1 MRTTGGI
8 IYSSAGDYDSSKG
21 DWRKSSVHVG
31 DRYFV
36 NHQKVER
43 EVTRLCKILNQ
54 RIKQVQ
60 ALDAIYQLA
69 FDAHFYLVSI
79 HPFAD
84 GNGRISRLLM
94 NYILSYHQ
102 LPLATIFKR
111 G

>member
-43 EVTRLCKILNQ
+43 EVTRLCKI
-54 RIKQVQ
+54 
-60 ALDAIYQLA
+60 
-69 FDAHFYLVSI
+69 
-79 HPFAD
+79 
-84 GNGRISRLLM
+84 
-94 NYILSYHQ
+94 
-102 LPLATIFKR
+102 T
-111 G
+111 